1 MCNIAK
7 VCSLCNESGVE
18 YDDVKM
24 KYRAIGEPTE
34 AALQVLV
41 EKMGLP
47 ASADVVNENEKS
59 DSQDNHS
66 ISVQRKNPSTRCNIV
81 NRFWRSK
88 YEVRATMEFSRTRK
102 SMSVICAPKVN

>member
-1 MCNIAK
+1 M
-7 VCSLCNESGVE
+7 
-18 YDDVKM
+18 KM

-59 DSQDNHS
+59 DS
-66 ISVQRKNPSTRCNIV
+66 
-81 NRFWRSK
+81 
-88 YEVRATMEFSRTRK
+88 
-102 SMSVICAPKVN
+102 